1 MDTRPSVDLVDANEY
16 FTSRLRSNHWND
28 SEDSVKLQAL
38 SQASFLVSGAFEL
51 NDKSYIVKD
60 NKIIWNERIKAA
72 ICEEAIW
79 LLKHDPSAIP
89 EALFNGMSNA
99 SVGGVSVTFDKSFI
113 CPWIC
118 NATKTL
124 IGDLGFFLGDEGSLQ
139 VSQLSL

>member
-1 MDTRPSVDLVDANEY
+1 MDTRPIVELVYANEY
-16 FTSRLRSNHWND
+16 FTLRLRSNLWND

-38 SQASFLVSGAFEL
+38 SQASFLVSGAFKF

-60 NKIIWNERIKAA
+60 NKILWHERIKAA

-79 LLKHDPSAIP
+79 LLEHDPSKIP

-99 SVGGVSVTFDKSFI
+99 SVGGVSVTFDMSFI

-118 NATKTL
+118 NASKTL
-124 IGDLGFFLGDEGSLQ
+124 IGDLGTFLGDEGSLQ
-139 VSQLSL
+139 TTILSL